1 MKTNVVRAGSVSQ
14 TFWWLG
20 LLGLLWI
27 AATVHAAD
35 VAGTAVPERVGDLPI
50 LAVDQF
56 LRVDPQTLPDRQ
68 TARTSA
74 FILKTQPHGVKGSA
88 YVILTDHQDPAFRT
102 PLAHLAEARGGTIL
116 TFDDLTRLPAEAAQ
130 RADLRQKLQELDVR
144 FLAIAP
150 RLESFREN
158 TLLAIWEVA
167 ATLDED
173 PQLDLFPGVLLAS
186 AAKPFAALIQR
197 SIDHQPRRPAELQ
210 PLALSQVR
218 TASELRSLQKAAV
231 LRKWF
236 ARWQVPTPI
245 VAVYGNRSRG
255 AAELTGRQIWNLRVT
270 ESQRFV
276 RSFPAPVSQA
286 LGRASLV
293 VMHGHGIP
301 GMSCGVDLEGL
312 SGDLAGKLMLSG
324 SCFAVSPAHSDLA
337 ALKQAPGGYRV
348 EARPAFALRAID
360 QGATVFFGHMRLS
373 AGFPHLFPVLEG
385 WLQGQ
390 TIGESQQRL
399 LNAIIAMRGF
409 RKGRFVVPVD
419 QLQLRRIPQNRLL
432 YVTLGDPALR
442 PCLSPAPASAK

>member
-1 MKTNVVRAGSVSQ
+1 MRTNVVRAGSVSQ
-14 TFWWLG
+14 RFWWLG
-20 LLGLLWI
+20 LLGFSWI

-56 LRVDPQTLPDRQ
+56 LRVDRQTLPDRQ

-74 FILKTQPHGVKGSA
+74 FILKTQPHGVTGSA

-102 PLAHLAEARGGTIL
+102 PLTRLAEARGGTIL
-116 TFDDLTRLPAEAAQ
+116 TFDDLTRLPADAAQ
-130 RADLRQKLQELDVR
+130 RAELRQKLQALGVR

-173 PQLDLFPGVLLAS
+173 PQLDLFPGVLIAS

-197 SIDHQPRRPAELQ
+197 SIEYQSRRPAELQ

-245 VAVYGNRSRG
+245 VAVYGNRSGG
-255 AAELTGRQIWNLRVT
+255 AVELTGQQIWNLRAA
-270 ESQRFV
+270 EGQRFV
-276 RSFPAPVSQA
+276 RRFPAPVSQA
-286 LGRASLV
+286 LSKASLV

-312 SGDLAGKLMLSG
+312 PGDLAGKLMLSG
-324 SCFAVSPAHSDLA
+324 SCFAVAPAQSDLA

-348 EARPAFALRAID
+348 EARQAFALRAID

-390 TIGESQQRL
+390 TIGESHQRL

-409 RKGRFVVPVD
+409 RKGRFVIPDD

-442 PCLSPAPASAK
+442 PCLSPDPPQAK